1 MSQSGNRIGK
11 FVSFYKPYTLLFV
24 ADITCALAVSVI
36 SLILPLCVRYITQDA
51 LGGVTQ
57 DLSRGALVMLAL
69 ISVQTACALFY
80 DYMGHKMGAWMER
93 DMRNELFAHYQKLPF
108 NFFDKNKTGALMS
121 RITHDLLNLAELYH
135 HGPEDLMI
143 YGLRFLGALIILMN
157 INSRLALVVC
167 AFLPVMA
174 AYSLFF
180 QGKMRAAYRNNR
192 ERLAELNAQ
201 LEDSI
206 GGIRVVK
213 SFANEEREWQK
224 FAGVNEQFFRGR
236 AFIYKREAFYFTGME
251 YFFAQLITVAVV
263 AAGSLWIS
271 RELLDVAD
279 LITFLLYVGYLTA
292 PISRIAFV
300 VQQYQDGFAGF
311 NRFMEIMETA
321 PETGYGNGLTN
332 SEAVI
337 QGHVQFVNVSFKYDE
352 GFESP
357 AQNFESPAQNRKN
370 VLEDISLDIK
380 PGESVAIIGHSGVG
394 KTTLCALIPRFYEV
408 NAGMILV
415 DGVDVRS
422 FDLQTLRR
430 HIGVVQQDVYLFAGT
445 VFDNIRYG
453 KPDSDDA
460 EIITAAKKANAHDFI
475 MSLPNGYNSDIG
487 QRGVKLSGGQRQRLS
502 IARVFLKNPP
512 ILIFDEATSALD
524 NESERIVHEAL
535 TDLAK
540 NRATFIIAHRLST
553 VRNAGRIIVLT
564 EQGIGEQGTHAE
576 LMQRNGLYAH
586 WIETPI
592 SAGSGH

>member
-1 MSQSGNRIGK
+1 MSQSGNRIRK
-11 FVSFYKPYTLLFV
+11 FFSFYKPYTLLFV

-36 SLILPLCVRYITQDA
+36 SLMLPLCVRYITQDA
-51 LGGVTQ
+51 LDGVTQ
-57 DLSRGALVMLAL
+57 DFSRGALTMLAL

-80 DYMGHKMGAWMER
+80 DYMGHNMGGRMER

-108 NFFDKNKTGALMS
+108 SFFDKNKTGAIMS
-121 RITHDLLNLAELYH
+121 RITNDLLNLAELYH
-135 HGPEDLMI
+135 HGPEDLLI
-143 YGLRFLGALIILMN
+143 YGLRFIGALIILMS
-157 INSRLALVVC
+157 INLRLALVVY
-167 AFLPVMA
+167 AFLPVMV

-180 QGKMRAAYRNNR
+180 QGKMRDAYRNNR

-206 GGIRVVK
+206 GGIRAVK
-213 SFANEEREWQK
+213 SFANEERERQK
-224 FAGVNEQFFRGR
+224 FVGVDEQFFRGR

-251 YFFAQLITVAVV
+251 YFFAQLITAAVA

-271 RELLDVAD
+271 RVLLDVAD

-300 VQQYQDGFAGF
+300 IQQYQDGFAGF
-311 NRFMEIMETA
+311 NRFMDIVETA
-321 PETGYGNGLTN
+321 PETGYGANCLTN
-332 SEAVI
+332 SEVVI
-337 QGHVQFVNVSFKYDE
+337 QGHVEFVNVSFKYDE
-352 GFESP
+352 GQE
-357 AQNFESPAQNRKN
+357 N
-370 VLEDISLDIK
+370 VLENISLDIK
-380 PGESVAIIGHSGVG
+380 AGESVAIVGHSGVG

-408 NAGMILV
+408 NAGTILV
-415 DGVDVRS
+415 DGVDIRS

-430 HIGVVQQDVYLFAGT
+430 HIGVVQQDIYLFAGT

-453 KPDSDDA
+453 KPEADDA
-460 EIITAAKKANAHDFI
+460 EVITMAKKANAHDFI
-475 MSLPNGYNSDIG
+475 MSLPNGYNSNIG

-535 TDLAK
+535 TDLAR
-540 NRATFIIAHRLST
+540 NRTTFIIAHRLST

-576 LMQRNGLYAH
+576 LMQRNGLYVRL
-586 WIETPI
+586 T
-592 SAGSGH
+592 GDLG

>member
-11 FVSFYKPYTLLFV
+11 FVSFYKPYILLFV
-24 ADITCALAVSVI
+24 ADITCAFAVSVI

-57 DLSRGALVMLAL
+57 DFSRGALAMLAL

-80 DYMGHKMGAWMER
+80 DYMGHNMGARMER
-93 DMRNELFAHYQKLPF
+93 DIRNELFAHYQKLPF

-157 INSRLALVVC
+157 INLRLALVVC

-251 YFFAQLITVAVV
+251 YFFAQLITVIVV
-263 AAGSLWIS
+263 AAGSRWIS
-271 RELLDVAD
+271 RESLDVAD

-332 SEAVI
+332 GEAVI

-352 GFESP
+352 GRE
-357 AQNFESPAQNRKN
+357 N
-370 VLEDISLDIK
+370 VLENISLDIK
-380 PGESVAIIGHSGVG
+380 PGESVAIVGRSGVG
-394 KTTLCALIPRFYEV
+394 KTSLCALIPRFYEV
-408 NAGMILV
+408 SAGTILM

-430 HIGVVQQDVYLFAGT
+430 HIGVVQQEVYLFAGT
-445 VFDNIRYG
+445 VFDNILYG
-453 KPDSDDA
+453 KPDA
-460 EIITAAKKANAHDFI
+460 EEAEVIAAAKKANAHDFI
-475 MSLPNGYNSDIG
+475 MSLPNGYNSNIG

-535 TDLAK
+535 IDLAK
-540 NRATFIIAHRLST
+540 NRATFIIVHRLST

-576 LMQRNGLYAH
+576 LMQASGLYARL
-586 WIETPI
+586 TDDL
-592 SAGSGH
+592 G

>member
-1 MSQSGNRIGK
+1 
-11 FVSFYKPYTLLFV
+11 
-24 ADITCALAVSVI
+24 
-36 SLILPLCVRYITQDA
+36 
-51 LGGVTQ
+51 
-57 DLSRGALVMLAL
+57 MLAL
-69 ISVQTACALFY
+69 ISIQTACALFY
-80 DYMGHKMGAWMER
+80 DYMGHGMGAMMER

-108 NFFDKNKTGALMS
+108 CFFDKNKTGALMS
-121 RITHDLLNLAELYH
+121 RITNDLLNLAELYH

-157 INSRLALVVC
+157 INLRLALVVC
-167 AFLPVMA
+167 AFLPMMA

-180 QGKMRAAYRNNR
+180 QGKMRATYRNNR

-213 SFANEEREWQK
+213 SFANEERECQK
-224 FAGVNEQFFRGR
+224 FAEVNEQFFQGR
-236 AFIYKREAFYFTGME
+236 ALIYKREAFYFTGME
-251 YFFAQLITVAVV
+251 YLFAQLITVAVV

-271 RELLDVAD
+271 RASMDVAD

-300 VQQYQDGFAGF
+300 VQQYHDGFAGF

-321 PETGYGNGLTN
+321 PETGYEENPLTN
-332 SEAVI
+332 SKPVI
-337 QGHVQFVNVSFKYDE
+337 HGHVELVNVSFKYDE
-352 GFESP
+352 GRE
-357 AQNFESPAQNRKN
+357 N
-370 VLEDISLDIK
+370 VLENVSLDVK
-380 PGESVAIIGHSGVG
+380 AGESVAIVGHSGVG

-408 NAGMILV
+408 SAGTILL
-415 DGVDVRS
+415 DGVDIHN

-453 KPDSDDA
+453 KPDADDA
-460 EIITAAKKANAHDFI
+460 EVITAAKKANAHDFI
-475 MSLPNGYNSDIG
+475 MSLPNGYNSNIG

-576 LMQRNGLYAH
+576 LMQCNGFYARL
-586 WIETPI
+586 T
-592 SAGSGH
+592 GDLG

>member
-1 MSQSGNRIGK
+1 MSQSRNRIEK
-11 FVSFYKPYTLLFV
+11 FVSFYKPYALLFI
-24 ADITCALAVSVI
+24 ADITCALVVSVI
-36 SLILPLCVRYITQDA
+36 SLMLPLCVRYITHDA
-51 LGGVTQ
+51 LDGVTP
-57 DLSRGALVMLAL
+57 DFSRGALAMLAL

-80 DYMGHKMGAWMER
+80 DYMGHNMGAMMER
-93 DMRNELFAHYQKLPF
+93 DMRNELFAHCQKLPF
-108 NFFDKNKTGALMS
+108 SFFDKNKTGALMS

-143 YGLRFLGALIILMN
+143 YGLRFIGALIILMN
-157 INSRLALVVC
+157 INLQLALVVC

-174 AYSLFF
+174 AYSLLF

-213 SFANEEREWQK
+213 SFANEERERQK

-251 YFFAQLITVAVV
+251 YFFAQLITAAVV
-263 AAGSLWIS
+263 GAGSLWIS
-271 RELLDVAD
+271 RASLGVSD

-300 VQQYQDGFAGF
+300 VQQYQDGFTGF

-321 PETGYGNGLTN
+321 PETGYGTKCLTN
-332 SEAVI
+332 SEVVV

-352 GFESP
+352 GRE
-357 AQNFESPAQNRKN
+357 N
-370 VLEDISLDIK
+370 VLENISLDIK
-380 PGESVAIIGHSGVG
+380 AGESVAIVGHSGVG
-394 KTTLCALIPRFYEV
+394 KTSLCALIPHFYEV
-408 NAGMILV
+408 TAGMILV
-415 DGVDVRS
+415 DGVDIRR
-422 FDLQTLRR
+422 FGLQTLRR

-453 KPDSDDA
+453 KPDADDA
-460 EIITAAKKANAHDFI
+460 EVIMAAKKANAHDFI
-475 MSLPNGYNSDIG
+475 MALPNGYNSDIG

-502 IARVFLKNPP
+502 IARVFLKDPP

-524 NESERIVHEAL
+524 NESEHIVHEAL

-540 NRATFIIAHRLST
+540 NRTTFIIAHRLST

-564 EQGIGEQGTHAE
+564 KQGIGEQGTHAE
-576 LMQRNGLYAH
+576 LMQRNGIYARL
-586 WIETPI
+586 T
-592 SAGSGH
+592 GDLG